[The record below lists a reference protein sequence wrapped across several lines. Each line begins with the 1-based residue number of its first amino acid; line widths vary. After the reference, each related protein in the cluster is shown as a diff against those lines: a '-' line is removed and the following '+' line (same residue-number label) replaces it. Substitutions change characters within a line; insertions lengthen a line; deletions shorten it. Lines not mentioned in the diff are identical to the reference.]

1 VIPTEPPATTTDL
14 GITTAQSDRPSFTG
28 KKGLLAAAVLF
39 VACAAA
45 CSLPLLLAGGAAIGA
60 GAATGAGLFSGAGTI
75 AAALL
80 FATAFIGVLLWR
92 RRSQNPGEACGG
104 NCGC

>member
-1 VIPTEPPATTTDL
+1 VIPTEPPAATTDL
-14 GITTAQSDRPSFTG
+14 GITTAQSDRPSSIG
-28 KKGLLAAAVLF
+28 RKGLLAAAVLF
-39 VACAAA
+39 VGCAAA
-45 CSLPLLLAGGAAIGA
+45 CSLPLLLAGGVAIGA
-60 GAATGAGLFSGAGTI
+60 GALFSGAGTI

-80 FATAFIGVLLWR
+80 FATAVIGVLLWR